1 MPRVKPLIWNRLPV
15 PVCTQD
21 SKSQKTQNAVTALLM
36 ATVKATNHVLQQQ
49 PSGKAQDKEIITYLT
64 DPIALSLQCYH
75 DINSI
80 RCQAIKKDLHKD
92 YAALSSAATVP
103 VTSKYLFGDLSK
115 LTKDIS
121 ERTSSPRK
129 FAPCNTIQHTTEI
142 MTQMAIATI
151 IQTRKL
157 IWYQYTYLP
166 NGLSSASRI
175 FTKLLRPV
183 YASLHTLGH
192 LSLGYIDDSYLQGDS
207 AKECSNIKATA
218 LLFNHLGFHLH
229 PTKSLII
236 TTQTLKFL
244 GFRLDSLSMT
254 VSPTRKIIK
263 TVEACQRLQ
272 KWPSL
277 KSQRM

>member
-1 MPRVKPLIWNRLPV
+1 MRTTLY
-15 PVCTQD
+15 Q
-21 SKSQKTQNAVTALLM
+21 LL
-36 ATVKATNHVLQQQ
+36 KN
-49 PSGKAQDKEIITYLT
+49 
-64 DPIALSLQCYH
+64 
-75 DINSI
+75 
-80 RCQAIKKDLHKD
+80 
-92 YAALSSAATVP
+92 
-103 VTSKYLFGDLSK
+103 
-115 LTKDIS
+115 TK
-121 ERTSSPRK
+121 
-129 FAPCNTIQHTTEI
+129 N
-142 MTQMAIATI
+142 
-151 IQTRKL
+151 

-175 FTKLLRPV
+175 FTKLLKPV
-183 YASLHTLGH
+183 YASLHTVGH

-218 LLFNHLGFHLH
+218 ILFNHLGFHLH
-229 PTKSLII
+229 PTKSVII

-277 KSQRM
+277 KSQRLQQLLASQCLTFLMSNLGLYTPLSGEGQNPCPDNT